1 MPRTPLS
8 KRFPALKPAIEE
20 LKILERTHQTSG
32 ARYRLQHDAE
42 TLERVT
48 VFSRHKSLLR
58 RKLGETQLLDGKIH
72 NLQIAVPKFT
82 HLRLEP
88 GQVLSFWKLLGR
100 VSAAH
105 GFTSGMLIQDG
116 TVTQGIGGG
125 LCQLANLLY
134 WMALHSPLE
143 VLEHH
148 HHSVDIFPDSGRV
161 LPFGSGASVYYNYVD
176 LRLRNATPHP
186 LGLHV
191 WLSASHLQGA
201 LWTNAT
207 HPHSYKI
214 VERDHCFYR
223 RSDGAIYRR
232 NTMHQV
238 VHDRRTGQTVRERL
252 VTRNDSKVLYQPSAG
267 IEILPAP
274 LESAAPVNR
283 SRQEQRI

>member
-1 MPRTPLS
+1 VPRTPLS
-8 KRFPALKPAIEE
+8 KRFPALKPLIEE

-32 ARYRLQHDAE
+32 AIYRLRHDAE

-58 RKLGETQLLDGKIH
+58 RKLGETDLIDGKIH
-72 NLQIAVPKFT
+72 NLRVAVPKFAY
-82 HLRLEP
+82 LRLEP

-100 VSAAH
+100 ASAAN

-148 HHSVDIFPDSGRV
+148 HHSLDIFPDSGRV

-176 LRLRNATPHP
+176 VRLRNATPHP

-191 WLSASHLQGA
+191 WLSDSHLHGI
-201 LWTNAT
+201 LWTNAA

-214 VERDHCFYR
+214 VERDHAFYR
-223 RSDGAIYRR
+223 RSDGTIYRR
-232 NTMHQV
+232 NTLHQV
-238 VHDRRTGQTVRERL
+238 VHDRRTGQLVGERI
-252 VTRNDSKVLYQPSAG
+252 VTRNDSRVLYQPSTG
-267 IEILPAP
+267 IEVLPAP
-274 LESAAPVNR
+274 GDRAATVNP
-283 SRQEQRI
+283 SRQGRRI